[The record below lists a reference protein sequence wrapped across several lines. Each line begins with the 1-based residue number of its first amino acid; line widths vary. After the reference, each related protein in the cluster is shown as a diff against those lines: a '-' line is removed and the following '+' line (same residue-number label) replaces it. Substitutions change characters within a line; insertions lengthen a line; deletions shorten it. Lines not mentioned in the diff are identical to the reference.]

1 MAGDAPEIGRA
12 LQVYPPG
19 RGFGGM
25 TNVFALILRVLVVAV
40 VIWLEGQFM
49 FVFIVPFAVALV
61 IGLVIG
67 GLVLSAAA
75 AVVTILVAASL
86 VLAVSVA
93 MVALSRRR
101 EAPTAV

>member
-1 MAGDAPEIGRA
+1 MHEKTGGTRQLYPRARGIGR
-12 LQVYPPG
+12 
-19 RGFGGM
+19 M
-25 TNVFALILRVLVVAV
+25 TNVFALMLRVLVVAV

-49 FVFIVPFAVALV
+49 SVFIVPFAVALV

-67 GLVLSAAA
+67 GLVLSGAA
-75 AVVTILVAASL
+75 AVVTVLVAASL

>member
-1 MAGDAPEIGRA
+1 
-12 LQVYPPG
+12 
-19 RGFGGM
+19 M

-49 FVFIVPFAVALV
+49 FVFIVHFAVALV

-86 VLAVSVA
+86 VLSVSVA